1 MRSLF
6 AVTFASLCVFAP
18 VATVA
23 AEPLERSLRP
33 VVRPGSTVSASTATT
48 KQSRAKTEAA
58 VIAALAVKALS
69 PSTSSPRVAPTPAAQ
84 PTSKPVAQARVL
96 RPKSRPMV
104 IQSIVPTAAVE
115 ADVPDATAAGFRR
128 WIAGFRGRA
137 MSQGV
142 NGQVYDRTF
151 AHVEYLPEVIRL
163 DRKQSEFS
171 KTTGEYLSSAV
182 SDTRVSTGREKLQ
195 LHRGSLD
202 AIQAKYGVDKHIVA
216 AIWGMETNFGSF
228 RGSTHI
234 PSALATLA
242 FDGRRGS
249 FFEAQLV
256 AALKI
261 LQQGD
266 TTPDNMRGSWAGAM
280 GHTQFIPTSYEE
292 YAVDFTGDGRRD
304 IWAEDPTD
312 ALASTAAYL
321 DRMGWVPGMPWG
333 VEVTLPASFDYTLAS
348 GAEYV
353 PSQWARR
360 GVRAADGRTIPDHGT
375 ARVLLP
381 AGAKGVAFLIFKN
394 FDVIKRYNNSDA
406 YALGV
411 SHLGDR
417 IAGGGPFRG
426 TWPAGER
433 ALKRDERQELQT
445 LLTRAGF
452 STGGVD
458 GMIGPNTVGAIR
470 RYQQRVGMIP
480 DGHPSVDLLNR
491 LRG

>member
-1 MRSLF
+1 MRPLF
-6 AVTFASLCVFAP
+6 SVAFASLVVLLPLPA
-18 VATVA
+18 VAVDA
-23 AEPLERSLRP
+23 FERSLRP
-33 VVRPGSTVSASTATT
+33 MVRPGSVSVPKVTQVRGTPEDASA
-48 KQSRAKTEAA
+48 
-58 VIAALAVKALS
+58 IAALAVQTLGVKPLS
-69 PSTSSPRVAPTPAAQ
+69 PAAQ
-84 PTSKPVAQARVL
+84 QKAAPAKRVVALRAASL
-96 RPKSRPMV
+96 RPKTRPVV

-115 ADVPDATAAGFRR
+115 AEVSDATAAGFRR
-128 WIAGFRGRA
+128 WIASFRGRA
-137 MSQGV
+137 MAKGI

-151 AHVEYLPEVIRL
+151 AHVEYLPEVIKL
-163 DRKQSEFS
+163 DRKQSEFT
-171 KTTGEYLSSAV
+171 KTTGEYLASAV
-182 SDTRVSTGREKLQ
+182 SDTRVSTGRDKATAQ
-195 LHRGSLD
+195 RGSLN

-216 AIWGMETNFGSF
+216 AIWGMETNFGSY
-228 RGSTHI
+228 RGNTHI

-242 FDGRRGS
+242 YDGRRGS
-249 FFEAQLV
+249 FFESQLI
-256 AALKI
+256 AALNI

-280 GHTQFIPTSYEE
+280 GHTQFMPTSYEA

-321 DRMGWVPGMPWG
+321 DRMGWVSGQPWG
-333 VEVTLPASFDYTLAS
+333 VEVTLPSSFNFALATTNK
-348 GAEYV
+348 YL
-353 PSQWARR
+353 PSQWARL
-360 GVRAADGRTIPDHGT
+360 GVRAADGRTIPDHGE

-381 AGAKGVAFLIFKN
+381 AGAKGAAFLVFKN

-411 SHLGDR
+411 GHLGDR
-417 IAGGGPFRG
+417 IAGGGPLRG

-433 ALKRDERQELQT
+433 ALKRAERQELQS

-470 RYQQRVGMIP
+470 RYQERVGMIP